1 MNNQKFTLQ
10 PFIPTEI
17 ETKITTEITR
27 DNHIINFRHELK
39 SDIKKINIPEIAD
52 NKARK
57 DELWQTTCFEVFIGI
72 ENSPRYWEFNISPS
86 GDWNVYRFDDYRQG
100 MQEESKVESLN
111 IYIYRGFYDLLVGV
125 DKFDLRNLTSENCN
139 FNVSMAAV
147 VKEKTGNISYWS
159 LEHCGEEADFHLR
172 NSFICNM

>member
-1 MNNQKFTLQ
+1 
-10 PFIPTEI
+10 
-17 ETKITTEITR
+17 
-27 DNHIINFRHELK
+27 
-39 SDIKKINIPEIAD
+39 
-52 NKARK
+52 
-57 DELWQTTCFEVFIGI
+57 
-72 ENSPRYWEFNISPS
+72 
-86 GDWNVYRFDDYRQG
+86 

-159 LEHCGEEADFHLR
+159 LEHCGEKADFHLR